1 MYAGSTF
8 IDYMLDL
15 SDVFFE
21 SMSFWATPTRAIVC
35 AYLGSLVN
43 QIREVIRFFI
53 NSGPRI
59 SLSLSLSYPISMTL

>member
-21 SMSFWATPTRAIVC
+21 STSFWATPTRAIVC
-35 AYLGSLVN
+35 EYLGSLVN
-43 QIREVIRFFI
+43 QLLEVIRLFI
-53 NSGPRI
+53 NSGPWT